1 MDSVIIITLKIGIIM
16 VILGIGNV
24 LQKDDGFGVYASTY
38 LKKNYIFSKDVKI
51 VNGGVEGI
59 NLFSIFEEN
68 DNILILD
75 SIELEDEPASI
86 YLIPS
91 YELSG
96 HGLNSGGAHEIGV
109 LQCLDMLELQGKPQ
123 PKATILGIIPQH
135 ITFEISLSQTIKES
149 FEGYIKVALNFL
161 KKEGIEA
168 ISKDK
173 IISLEEIIY
182 EVKRV

>member
-1 MDSVIIITLKIGIIM
+1 M

-38 LKKNYIFSKDVKI
+38 LKKNYTFSKNVEVI
-51 VNGGVEGI
+51 HGGVEGI

-68 DNILILD
+68 NHILILD
-75 SIELEDEPASI
+75 SIELDDEPASI

-109 LQCLDMLELQGKPQ
+109 LQCLDMLELQGKDQ

-135 ITFEISLSQTIKES
+135 VTFDMALSSTLEEA
-149 FEGYIKVALNFL
+149 FEGYINVALNYL

-168 ISKDK
+168 IQNEK
-173 IISLEEIIY
+173 ITTLKEILY

>member
-1 MDSVIIITLKIGIIM
+1 M

-24 LQKDDGFGVYASTY
+24 LQKDDGLGIYASTY
-38 LKKNYIFSKDVKI
+38 LKRNYTFSKEVEVI
-51 VNGGVEGI
+51 NGGVEGI

-68 DNILILD
+68 EHILILD
-75 SIELEDEPASI
+75 SIELEDEPGSI

-91 YELSG
+91 HELSG

-109 LQCLDMLELQGKPQ
+109 LQCLDMLELQGKQQ
-123 PKATILGIIPQH
+123 PKATILGMVPHH
-135 ITFEISLSQTIKES
+135 ITFEMTLSQTITEA
-149 FEGYIKVALNFL
+149 FEGYLNVALNFL

-168 ISKDK
+168 KLK
-173 IISLEEIIY
+173 KEMVTLEEIIH

>member
-1 MDSVIIITLKIGIIM
+1 M

-24 LQKDDGFGVYASTY
+24 LQKDDGLGVYASTY
-38 LKKNYIFSKDVKI
+38 LKENYTFSEEVSV

-59 NLFSIFEEN
+59 NLFSIMEEN
-68 DNILILD
+68 DHVLILD
-75 SIELEDEPASI
+75 SIEIEDTPASI

-109 LQCLDMLELQGKPQ
+109 LQCLDMLELQGKPL
-123 PKATILGIIPQH
+123 PKATILGIVPQH
-135 ITFEISLSQTIKES
+135 VTFDMALSPAITEA
-149 FEGYIKVALNFL
+149 FEGYINTALHYL

-168 ISKDK
+168 IKKEK
-173 IISLEEIIY
+173 ITSLDEILY
-182 EVKRV
+182 AVKRV

>member
-1 MDSVIIITLKIGIIM
+1 M

-38 LKKNYIFSKDVKI
+38 LKKNYTFSKNVEVI
-51 VNGGVEGI
+51 HGGVEGI

-68 DNILILD
+68 DHILILD
-75 SIELEDEPASI
+75 SIELDDEPASI

-109 LQCLDMLELQGKPQ
+109 LQCLDMLELQGKEQ

-135 ITFEISLSQTIKES
+135 VTFDMALSSTLEEA
-149 FEGYIKVALNFL
+149 FEGYINVALNYL

-168 ISKDK
+168 IQNKK
-173 IISLEEIIY
+173 ITTLKEILY